1 MNNAVSGGGQIYAG
15 RVKINNAFTLN
26 YVPAEVP
33 GAASAST
40 TLYTVAISYKRET
53 PA

>member
-1 MNNAVSGGGQIYAG
+1 MNNAISGGGQIYAG
-15 RVKINNAFTLN
+15 RVTVNNAFSLS
-26 YVPAEVP
+26 YVPVEIP
-33 GAASAST
+33 GAASSST